1 MNKPKKKIL
10 LLATLPP
17 PTHGAAIMNQHVVNS
32 QCINQEF
39 ECRVMPLRFAE
50 SISDIGSVS
59 LKKIWK
65 MIVFNFRLMG
75 TMLNF
80 KPSLVYFTLSVT
92 GGAFYRDALFAI
104 IIKLFPGRIV
114 YHLHG
119 KGLAEDSRSSSL
131 KRKLLR
137 FIFRNEFII
146 VLGNSLKTDIEELY
160 SGAPFVLQ
168 NGIEVNSNEP
178 APPADMPAFLF
189 LSNLVISKGIGI
201 FLESLNSLHK
211 KGIDFRAII
220 AGASYD
226 MKVEE
231 VKKYVSDHNMEKKV
245 EVAGPLYGEA
255 KQKALA
261 TSNILVFPS
270 WYKNEAAPLTIL
282 EAMQGKLA
290 VIATNNGAIGEIVT
304 NRITGYVVAQKD
316 REAITSK
323 MELLARD
330 AELRRQ
336 MGEEGRKKF
345 LENHTLFT
353 FEKNL
358 LLIFQ
363 QILK

>member
-1 MNKPKKKIL
+1 MKNPKKKIL
-10 LLATLPP
+10 LLAALPP

-32 QCINQEF
+32 ECINQEF
-39 ECRVMPLRFAE
+39 DCRVMPLRFAD

-65 MIVFNFRLMG
+65 MIGFCFRLTG
-75 TMLNF
+75 KMLQF

-119 KGLAEDSRSSSL
+119 KGLAEDSRASTL

-137 FIFRNEFII
+137 FIFRNEYII
-146 VLGNSLKTDIEELY
+146 VLGNSLKSDIEGLY
-160 SGAPFVLQ
+160 SGTPFVLH

-178 APPADMPAFLF
+178 APPAGMPVFLF
-189 LSNLVISKGIGI
+189 LSNLVISKGICI
-201 FLESLNSLHK
+201 FLESLYNLHQ

-231 VKKYVSDHNMEKKV
+231 VKKYVSDHGMERKV

-261 TSNILVFPS
+261 ASNILVFPS

-290 VIATNNGAIGEIVT
+290 VITTDNGAIGEIVS
-304 NRITGYVVAQKD
+304 NGITGYVVAQKD
-316 REAITSK
+316 SEAITSK

-330 AELRRQ
+330 ADLRRQ
-336 MGEEGRKKF
+336 MGEEGRKRF
-345 LENHTLFT
+345 LESHTLFT

-358 LLIFQ
+358 FIIFQ